1 MTCFCMSSRP
11 YAVARQC
18 YVTSSRP
25 RQSDST
31 GWVPRRIAHRPRST
45 ERFHRAFA
53 RADPARKRSRQ
64 GAKRPHDAAPR
75 AFADAPWLAWEGY
88 HCPMDCAE
96 CEDLSRR
103 HALATDRHMEANKR
117 RQAYVPGQ
125 PISGRD
131 ITELAHLDQEVEDTK
146 RRRDDLAKEY
156 ARHRREAHP
165 KGRAS

>member
-1 MTCFCMSSRP
+1 MLLHELAALRRSEAVLRDFIETSTIGLHGVGAEAD
-11 YAVARQC
+11 YA
-18 YVTSSRP
+18 P
-25 RQSDST
+25 
-31 GWVPRRIAHRPRST
+31 PRST
-45 ERFHRAFA
+45 ERLHRAFA
-53 RADPARKRSRQ
+53 RADPARKRRRE
-64 GAKRPHDAAPR
+64 GARARSVPR
-75 AFADAPWLAWEGY
+75 RSAFADAPWLAWEGY

-117 RQAYVPGQ
+117 RQAYVPGE
-125 PISGRD
+125 PISGRE